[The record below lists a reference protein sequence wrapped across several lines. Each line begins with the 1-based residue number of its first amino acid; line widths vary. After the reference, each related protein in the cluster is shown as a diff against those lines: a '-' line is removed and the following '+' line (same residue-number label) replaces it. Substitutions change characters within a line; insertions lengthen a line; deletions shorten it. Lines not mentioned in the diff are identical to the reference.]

1 MLGTLPLLT
10 DGPRAASLGSPDKGR
25 NQRDLSRA
33 PPSPGVVLER
43 AVLSS
48 LLWSADPQT
57 AAPCRRAW
65 CLAVCSVPRPARAR
79 HRAHAQNVP
88 GVSVKA
94 SQALKLTR
102 AWARGSCSSPG
113 SRGLTPEG
121 GGECWLQSGSWPGR
135 GGTWASWDRSV
146 NPMKGRGK
154 GVVPGL
160 PLLPLL
166 PQIGPFPGTSLKF
179 ETALETKR
187 LDPSSVCGDC
197 GWDGI
202 SARESDLS
210 GTDLPSPRQ
219 VRTLATGCPFAQ
231 PRGHASPHRS
241 PRGASARD
249 PGQK

>member
-1 MLGTLPLLT
+1 MPRVLGAPTLPLLT

-65 CLAVCSVPRPARAR
+65 RLAVCSVPRPARAR

-88 GVSVKA
+88 GVSVTA

-121 GGECWLQSGSWPGR
+121 GGGCWLQSGSWPGR

-146 NPMKGRGK
+146 NPTKGRGK

-166 PQIGPFPGTSLKF
+166 PQMGPFPGT
-179 ETALETKR
+179 
-187 LDPSSVCGDC
+187 
-197 GWDGI
+197 
-202 SARESDLS
+202 
-210 GTDLPSPRQ
+210 
-219 VRTLATGCPFAQ
+219 CP
-231 PRGHASPHRS
+231 
-241 PRGASARD
+241 
-249 PGQK
+249 